1 MTSVTVVK
9 SITFNIESHG
19 ITFDPKKLENDDD
32 YLYDIREQIKKKAQE
47 LLSNEPDVTIH
58 DSDESLLTE

>member
-19 ITFDPKKLENDDD
+19 IAFDPKKLENDDD

-58 DSDESLLTE
+58 DSDEPLLTE